1 MATENPILPAP
12 EEQVSNAA
20 EDVQKV
26 TSEVT
31 PEVPEPEMSATAES
45 DAPAVAQS
53 EPEAPAAGVP
63 VTETA
68 AEEVAPAET
77 PAAEEPA
84 GEVAAETAAADAPV
98 AETPAAEEVAPA
110 EAPAEEVAAQTA
122 DAEAPA
128 AQTPAEAAP
137 AAEETARVKRAR
149 IKPAAEPVV
158 AETDDEPAASDVQ
171 VDFADE
177 EAALAAQDAGLELDG
192 ETAEE
197 AEADQMAEDGRNAED
212 KFLGRGKEELVALF
226 TRMLEEQPVQSI
238 RRDVEALK
246 IAFYRIRRAEVEA
259 ARRRFVEE
267 GGAEEDFTP
276 AVDGVEVQLKELFK
290 EYRRRRDEFIANLE
304 ADKEKNLQIKQ
315 GIIEELKELVNS
327 DETLNHTFTKF
338 RELQQRWK
346 ETGIV
351 PLQNVKD
358 LWETYNLHVENFYS
372 FIKINKELRDLDL
385 KKNYEQKVALCEQTE
400 ALVLEP
406 SVVEAFHKLQKLHDE
421 WRETGPVANEYKET
435 LWERFKAASS
445 RINKQHQEHFES
457 LKGEQVRNL
466 ELKTELCA
474 ATEELAAQMLTT
486 RKEWNR
492 ASDRL
497 LEIQKTWKTIGFAPK
512 KDNNR
517 IYERFRTA
525 CDKFFEAKRQF
536 YSGVKAEM
544 EHNLQLKTEICE
556 AAESLMNSEEW
567 KKATDELIALQARW
581 KEIGAVSRRHSDAI
595 WRRFRAACDKF
606 FERKGS
612 HFASVDGEH
621 EENLRKKLAL
631 LEEMAAADV
640 KAGGFDVIREFQRR
654 WGEIGFVPIKQ
665 KDAVQK
671 RYKAAV
677 DALFNTLRG
686 TERDRSMNRF
696 RDKVSSFKSAGGN
709 RLRSERERLYSKVR
723 QLEQEIGLLENNIGF
738 FAKSKNAESLIAD
751 VKAKIE
757 RAREEMAAAIEKV
770 KLIDRQAQE
779 ENQEHNENK

>member
-12 EEQVSNAA
+12 EEQVSKAA
-20 EDVQKV
+20 EDVQKA

-31 PEVPEPEMSATAES
+31 PEVPDSETAAIAEPET
-45 DAPAVAQS
+45 PAVAQGEPAASAAEAPVS
-53 EPEAPAAGVP
+53 EALAEETVAETAAEAPAAG
-63 VTETA
+63 
-68 AEEVAPAET
+68 EVAADAPA
-77 PAAEEPA
+77 A
-84 GEVAAETAAADAPV
+84 GEVAADAPADGEGAP
-98 AETPAAEEVAPA
+98 AEMPAAEVPAAEV
-110 EAPAEEVAAQTA
+110 V
-122 DAEAPA
+122 AEAPA
-128 AQTPAEAAP
+128 AETAAEAAP
-137 AAEETARVKRAR
+137 AEETARAKRAR
-149 IKPAAEPVV
+149 IKPAAEAVV
-158 AETDDEPAASDVQ
+158 TETEEEAAASDVQ

-177 EAALAAQDAGLELDG
+177 EAALAAQDAGLELEG

-197 AEADQMAEDGRNAED
+197 AEAEQMAGSAADTED
-212 KFLGRGKEELVALF
+212 KFTGRGKEELVALF

-259 ARRRFVEE
+259 ARRKFIEE
-267 GGAEEDFTP
+267 GGAEEDFAP

-304 ADKEKNLQIKQ
+304 AEKEKNLQVKL

-338 RELQQRWK
+338 R
-346 ETGIV
+346 IV

-385 KKNYEQKVALCEQTE
+385 KKNYEQKVTLCEQAE

-421 WRETGPVANEYKET
+421 WRETGPVANEYKEV

-445 RINKQHQEHFES
+445 RINKQHQEHFEA

-474 ATEELAAQMLTT
+474 ATEELAAQPLTT

-525 CDKFFEAKRQF
+525 CDRFFEAKRQF

-606 FERKGS
+606 FERKGA

-621 EENLRKKLAL
+621 EENLKKKLAL

-640 KAGGFDVIREFQRR
+640 KTGGYDVIRDFQRR

-671 RYKAAV
+671 KYKAAV

-696 RDKVSSFKSAGGN
+696 REKVSSFKSAGGS
-709 RLRSERERLYSKVR
+709 RLRSERERLYGKVR

-757 RAREEMAAAIEKV
+757 RAREDMAAAIEKV

-779 ENQEHNENK
+779 ENHENNENK